1 MHPKFSGLK
10 SMLFIVSWFFGWG
23 FWAELGQAILLF
35 YAVLAGVSLSAV
47 FSGIWVGQEN
57 PERLCSCVLYYH
69 AFPCGL
75 FFFFIYV
82 AKVGFFM
89 VISAYSDFLYGIS
102 FSKDNV
108 TTSEG
113 THYRPKAQ
121 LQKLYSHFCCIL
133 LTKTAYEPGKTAA
146 KEKFHIWWEHM

>member
-1 MHPKFSGLK
+1 MILWMRILSRAWPGNTSVLC
-10 SMLFIVSWFFGWG
+10 SVGWG
-23 FWAELGQAILLF
+23 Q
-35 YAVLAGVSLSAV
+35 SLSCILWYLSWARKSRKALFMCFV
-47 FSGIWVGQEN
+47 LPCFSMWT
-57 PERLCSCVLYYH
+57 L
-69 AFPCGL
+69 
-75 FFFFIYV
+75 FFFIYV

-133 LTKTAYEPGKTAA
+133 LTKTAYEPGKTDA
-146 KEKFHIWWEHM
+146 KEKFHI

>member
-1 MHPKFSGLK
+1 
-10 SMLFIVSWFFGWG
+10 MLFHVDS
-23 FWAELGQAILLF
+23 
-35 YAVLAGVSLSAV
+35 
-47 FSGIWVGQEN
+47 
-57 PERLCSCVLYYH
+57 
-69 AFPCGL
+69 
-75 FFFFIYV
+75 FFFIYV

-146 KEKFHIWWEHM
+146 KEKFHI